1 MPECP
6 YPFAPRSSARNTTP
20 ATDRHV
26 ARIFIGR
33 ESARPP
39 MLTAEE
45 RILLHLLAYVRRGK
59 RFEVPFEMTQQGIA
73 LAVSVRRSHVSAVL
87 AEMEKH
93 GLLTKRMA
101 HVEAGGDGVPDLDAS
116 RARAPPTT
124 AAPRRFY
131 GRSRELAAAREF
143 LRSPATCLT
152 VRGLPGVGKTA
163 FLARLA
169 GGRGGRRRGG
179 GP

>member
-45 RILLHLLAYVRRGK
+45 RILLHLLAYVRRGE

-101 HVEAGGDGVPDLDAS
+101 HVEAGGRRREGYGLTPFGAPATGAPGP
-116 RARAPPTT
+116 RGGAARA
-124 AAPRRFY
+124 
-131 GRSRELAAAREF
+131 
-143 LRSPATCLT
+143 
-152 VRGLPGVGKTA
+152 
-163 FLARLA
+163 
-169 GGRGGRRRGG
+169 
-179 GP
+179 